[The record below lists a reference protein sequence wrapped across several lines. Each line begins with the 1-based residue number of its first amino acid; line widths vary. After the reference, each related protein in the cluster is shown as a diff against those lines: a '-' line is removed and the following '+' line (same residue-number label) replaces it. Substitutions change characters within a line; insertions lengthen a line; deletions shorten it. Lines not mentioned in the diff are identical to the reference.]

1 MVGDG
6 LNDAGALKMSSIGVS
21 ITENVASFSPAC
33 DVILEASMLGKLAS
47 FLKFSKQSVN
57 VIKACYAISLI
68 YNLVGI
74 TITVQGKL
82 SPVFTAILMPLSSIT
97 IMLFTTGLVSYVAY
111 KLFNLNKNALWKF

>member
-1 MVGDG
+1 
-6 LNDAGALKMSSIGVS
+6 
-21 ITENVASFSPAC
+21 VASFSPAC